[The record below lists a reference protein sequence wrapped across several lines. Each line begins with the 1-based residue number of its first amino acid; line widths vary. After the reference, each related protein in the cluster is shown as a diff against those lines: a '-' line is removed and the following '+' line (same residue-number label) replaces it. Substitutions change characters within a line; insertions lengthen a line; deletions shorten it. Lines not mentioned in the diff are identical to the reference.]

1 MDGSFGII
9 FFEKSKKVLLVK
21 RRDIPIWVLPGG
33 RIETGETPEQAVVR
47 EVFEETGFNVLLV
60 KKVGEYFYSQK
71 SKINHTFICE
81 IISGEKTL
89 SNESKAIEQFEVKN
103 LPNMISPHISI
114 YIKDAL
120 NNEES
125 IIKKEMYG
133 YAVSFWLKGLLH
145 PWALFKYLL
154 TRVGIHW
161 NT

>member
-9 FFEKSKKVLLVK
+9 FSKNNKKTLLVK

-33 RIETGETPEQAVVR
+33 GIESGETPEQAVVR
-47 EVFEETGFNVLLV
+47 EVFEETGF
-60 KKVGEYFYSQK
+60 KVEVVRKIAEYSYPKK

-81 IISGEKTL
+81 INGGKKTL
-89 SNESKAIEQFEVKN
+89 SNESKDIEYFAAKD
-103 LPNMISPHISI
+103 LPDMLSPYIPI
-114 YIKDAL
+114 YITDAL
-120 NNEES
+120 NNDGG

-133 YAVSFWLKGLLH
+133 YGVSLWIKGLLH